1 MQTRTPPV
9 RKRRSALSARA
20 AAAACVF
27 AALAFGRPAAAQ
39 SAPGGDT
46 LSFAF
51 DRVDV
56 RAFAQVVGNFT
67 GRKIVVADDVE
78 GDVTVV
84 SPRVSRDEAW
94 ALFGSIIESCGFTL
108 VREDGF
114 DRVVR
119 LPDRSGPGMGA
130 LVAEDGEM
138 PAHGLVT
145 AVVRVE
151 HVPAAEMREMLEGLL
166 RRKDAVAV
174 LPDTNHLVLSDTAEN
189 VRRAQALVARLD
201 KPGMARATE
210 VVPLEHAD
218 ASQVARQVS
227 AAFAESQSR
236 AQQLLQRIPSSVPG
250 SGGGAPAS
258 MRPPTVVPVEHANAV
273 MVSGTQTQIQA
284 VRELLA
290 KMDVP
295 AAPGRSGLRMIP
307 LDYLKASDVAKNIT
321 TLLEKFAAG
330 NPDPTLS
337 RRIAVEGVEKANAL
351 LVNAQPADFEEVLA
365 LVRALDVA
373 PKQVHIS
380 VLIAEVSE
388 GDADTLGVQ
397 ITGLRTPD
405 RPGGIGVGA
414 SSRFS
419 DEAATGSG
427 LLGSIASSLYP
438 EGLTFGIAHGSH
450 VDGAGNLVSDYP
462 AVFNVDA
469 VKQNSKVKILANPTL
484 GAQNNSEAE
493 VSIVNNI
500 PLTESTITGTGD
512 DRDVIQNITR
522 QDVGVKLSLTPH
534 IVPGGLVQIELA
546 PSIEA
551 VVDTGASDGGSY
563 APTISKRSVRTTMT
577 VPDGETIV
585 IAGLSR
591 ADRTEVKRK
600 IPLLG
605 DIPLLGW
612 LFRWSSEQEERTN
625 ILIFVTPHVMSG
637 AEDAAAVREGLE
649 SATGLA
655 AGPILESLRAGAP
668 GGPGGG
674 ASPEAGVR

>member
-1 MQTRTPPV
+1 M
-9 RKRRSALSARA
+9 KKSANFRFVKPIIAFFSAVVFTHLATA
-20 AAAACVF
+20 AST
-27 AALAFGRPAAAQ
+27 LQDDR
-39 SAPGGDT
+39 

-51 DRVDV
+51 DRVNI
-56 RAFAQVVGNFT
+56 RTFAQVVGNFT
-67 GRKIVVADDVE
+67 GKKILVADGVE
-78 GDVTVV
+78 GDVTIV
-84 SPRVSRDEAW
+84 SPSVSRGEAW
-94 ALFGSIIESCGFTL
+94 SLFGSVVESCGFT
-108 VREDGF
+108 VVEEEGF
-114 DRVVR
+114 YRVIKM
-119 LPDRSGPGMGA
+119 PDRAGPGMGA
-130 LVAEDGEM
+130 LVPDGGEI
-138 PAHGLVT
+138 PVHGLVA
-145 AVVRVE
+145 AVIRVE
-151 HVPAAEMREMLEGLL
+151 HVPAAQMRELLDGLL
-166 RRKDAVAV
+166 GRKSSVAV
-174 LPDTNHLVLSDTAEN
+174 LPDTNHLVVSDTAET
-189 VRRAQALVARLD
+189 VRRIQDLVARLD
-201 KPGMARATE
+201 KPGMARSTE
-210 VVPLEHAD
+210 LMPLAHAD
-218 ASQVARQVS
+218 AAQIARQIS

-236 AQQLLQRIPSSVPG
+236 AQQLLQRIPSSTSSTASAGLP
-250 SGGGAPAS
+250 PS

-273 MVSGTQTQIQA
+273 MVSGTQAQIQA

-321 TLLEKFAAG
+321 TLLEKFAAA
-330 NPDPTLS
+330 NPDGALS
-337 RRIAVEGVEKANAL
+337 RRIAVEAVEKANAL
-351 LVNAQPADFEEVLA
+351 LVNAQPADFDEVEA
-365 LVRALDVA
+365 LVRSLDQA
-373 PKQVHIS
+373 PRQVHIS

-405 RPGGIGVGA
+405 RVGGIGVGA

-419 DEAATGSG
+419 DEPSTGAG

-450 VDGAGNLVSDYP
+450 RDAAGNLVSDYP
-462 AVFNVDA
+462 AVFSVDA
-469 VKQNSKVKILANPTL
+469 IKQNSKVKILANPTL

-500 PLTESTITGTGD
+500 PLTESTITGAGD
-512 DRDVIQNITR
+512 ARDVIQNITR

-551 VVDTGASDGGSY
+551 VIDTGRAEGGNY
-563 APTISKRSVRTTMT
+563 APTISKRSVKTTMT

-591 ADRTEVKRK
+591 ADKTEVKRK

-612 LFRWSSEQEERTN
+612 LFRWSSEQQERTN
-625 ILIFVTPHVMSG
+625 ILIFVTPHVMADS
-637 AEDAAAVREGLE
+637 EDAAAVKRDLE
-649 SATGLA
+649 SRTGIEASGA
-655 AGPILESLRAGAP
+655 ARDLT
-668 GGPGGG
+668 
-674 ASPEAGVR
+674 ASGD

>member
-1 MQTRTPPV
+1 MKQRFLH
-9 RKRRSALSARA
+9 R
-20 AAAACVF
+20 F
-27 AALAFGRPAAAQ
+27 AAGTAAVAALFGPSPLFAREGAPSADRPRTASETAA
-39 SAPGGDT
+39 SGDF

-51 DRVDV
+51 DRVDI

-67 GRKIVVADDVE
+67 GRKIVVADGVE

-84 SPRVSRDEAW
+84 SPRVSREEAW
-94 ALFGSIIESCGFTL
+94 TLFGSIVESCGFTL
-108 VREDGF
+108 VPEDGF

-119 LPDRSGPGMGA
+119 LPDRAGGPGMGA
-130 LVAEDGEM
+130 LVPEDGEL

-145 AVVRVE
+145 AVLHVE
-151 HVPAAEMREMLEGLL
+151 HVPAVEMRDLLEGLV
-166 RRKDAVAV
+166 RRKDAVSV
-174 LPDTNHLVLSDTAEN
+174 LPETNHLVVSDTAET
-189 VRRAQALVARLD
+189 VRRVRDLVSRLD

-210 VVPLEHAD
+210 VIPLSHAD
-218 ASQVARQVS
+218 ASQVARQIS

-236 AQQLLQRIPSSVPG
+236 AQQLLQRIPSAT
-250 SGGGAPAS
+250 GATAGTPAS

-273 MVSGTQTQIQA
+273 MATGTQAQLQS
-284 VRELLA
+284 VRELLS

-307 LDYLKASDVAKNIT
+307 LDYLKAADVAKNVT

-337 RRIAVEGVEKANAL
+337 RRIAVEAVEKANAL
-351 LVNAQPADFEEVLA
+351 LVNAQPADFEEVKA
-365 LVRALDVA
+365 LVRSLDVA

-405 RPGGIGVGA
+405 RVGGIGVGA

-427 LLGSIASSLYP
+427 LLGSVASSLYP
-438 EGLTFGIAHGSH
+438 EGLTFGIAHGSRR
-450 VDGAGNLVSDYP
+450 DAAGNLVSDYP

-534 IVPGGLVQIELA
+534 IVPGGLVQIDLA

-551 VVDTGASDGGSY
+551 VVDTGTADGGSY

-591 ADRTEVKRK
+591 ADRTRVKRK

-605 DIPLLGW
+605 DVPLLGW
-612 LFRWSSEQEERTN
+612 LFRWSTEQEERTN
-625 ILIFVTPHVMSG
+625 ILIFVTPHVMDDTAS
-637 AEDAAAVREGLE
+637 ASAVRSELE
-649 SATGLA
+649 ASTGLRASDIREELKAAA
-655 AGPILESLRAGAP
+655 AGPVPEPVLE
-668 GGPGGG
+668 
-674 ASPEAGVR
+674 

>member
-1 MQTRTPPV
+1 MKHRFLQRF
-9 RKRRSALSARA
+9 A
-20 AAAACVF
+20 AGAVAAACAGWAPPVLSQDSPPASGGF
-27 AALAFGRPAAAQ
+27 RAAPRPADSRQDA
-39 SAPGGDT
+39 GDF

-67 GRKIVVADDVE
+67 GRKIVVSDDVE
-78 GDVTVV
+78 GDVTIV
-84 SPRVSRDEAW
+84 SPRVSREEAW
-94 ALFGSIIESCGFTL
+94 TLFGSIVESCGFTL
-108 VREDGF
+108 VPEDGF
-114 DRVVR
+114 ERVVK
-119 LPDRSGPGMGA
+119 LPDRAGGPGMGA
-130 LVAEDGEM
+130 LVPEGGEL

-145 AVVRVE
+145 AVLHVE
-151 HVPAAEMREMLEGLL
+151 NVPAAEMRELLEGLV
-166 RRKDAVAV
+166 RRKDSVAV
-174 LPDTNHLVLSDTAEN
+174 LPETNHLVVSDTAET
-189 VRRAQALVARLD
+189 VRRVQALVSRLD

-210 VVPLEHAD
+210 VIPLVHAD
-218 ASQVARQVS
+218 ASQVARQIS
-227 AAFAESQSR
+227 AALAESQSR
-236 AQQLLQRIPSSVPG
+236 AQQLLQRIPSSTA
-250 SGGGAPAS
+250 GGAAGTPAS

-273 MVSGTQTQIQA
+273 MATGTQSQLQS
-284 VRELLA
+284 VRELVA

-295 AAPGRSGLRMIP
+295 AAPGRSGLRMIQ
-307 LDYLKASDVAKNIT
+307 LDYLKATDVAKNVT

-337 RRIAVEGVEKANAL
+337 RRIAVEAVEKANAL
-351 LVNAQPADFEEVLA
+351 LVNAQPADFEEVKA
-365 LVRALDVA
+365 LVRSLDVA

-405 RPGGIGVGA
+405 RVGGIGVGA

-419 DEAATGSG
+419 DESATGSG

-450 VDGAGNLVSDYP
+450 LDGNGNLVSDYP

-551 VVDTGASDGGSY
+551 VVDTGADGGGSY

-591 ADRTEVKRK
+591 ADKTSVKRR

-625 ILIFVTPHVMSG
+625 ILIFVTPHVM
-637 AEDAAAVREGLE
+637 EDPAGAAAVRETLE
-649 SATGLA
+649 DATGLRA
-655 AGPILESLRAGAP
+655 ADISDGLRAGSKA
-668 GGPGGG
+668 
-674 ASPEAGVR
+674 AEE

>member
-1 MQTRTPPV
+1 MATEL
-9 RKRRSALSARA
+9 RRAFFRAAAVA
-20 AAAACVF
+20 AAAAFLVS
-27 AALAFGRPAAAQ
+27 AAPARAEEA
-39 SAPGGDT
+39 GGDF

-51 DRVDV
+51 DRADI
-56 RAFAQVVGNFT
+56 RAFTQVVGGFT
-67 GRKIVVADDVE
+67 GRKIVVSDGVE

-94 ALFGSIIESCGFTL
+94 ELYCSVIESCGFTI
-108 VREDGF
+108 VPEDGF

-119 LPDRSGPGMGA
+119 LPDRSSPGMGSI
-130 LVAEDGEM
+130 VGEGAEL

-145 AVVRVE
+145 AVLHVE
-151 HVPAAEMREMLEGLL
+151 HVPAAEMRELLEGLVS
-166 RRKDAVAV
+166 RKESVAV
-174 LPDTNHLVLSDTAEN
+174 LPDTNHLVISDTAET
-189 VRRAQALVARLD
+189 VRRARSLVETLD
-201 KPGMARATE
+201 RPGMARSTE
-210 VVPLEHAD
+210 VIPLSHAD
-218 ASQVARQVS
+218 ASQVARQIS

-236 AQQLLQRIPSSVPG
+236 AQQLLQRIPSSIPG
-250 SGGGAPAS
+250 APSGAPAS
-258 MRPPTVVPVEHANAV
+258 MRPPTVVPVEHANSI
-273 MVSGTQTQIQA
+273 MVSGTQAQVQA
-284 VRELLA
+284 VRELLE

-295 AAPGRSGLRMIP
+295 AAPGRSGLRMIA
-307 LDYLKASDVAKNIT
+307 LDYLKATEVAKNIT

-330 NPDPTLS
+330 NPDPTLA
-337 RRIAVEGVEKANAL
+337 RRIAVEAVEKANAL
-351 LVNAQPADFEEVLA
+351 LVNAQPADFDEVRE
-365 LVRALDVA
+365 LVRSLDVA

-388 GDADTLGVQ
+388 GDEDTLGVQ

-405 RPGGIGVGA
+405 RVGGIGVGA
-414 SSRFS
+414 SSRFA
-419 DEAATGSG
+419 DEAAAGSG
-427 LLGSIASSLYP
+427 LLGTVAAGLYP
-438 EGLTFGIAHGSH
+438 EGLTFGIAHGSRK
-450 VDGAGNLVSDYP
+450 DAEGNLVYDYP

-469 VKQNSKVKILANPTL
+469 IKQNSKVKILANPTL
-484 GAQNNSEAE
+484 GAQNNTEAE

-512 DRDVIQNITR
+512 DRDVINNITR

-551 VVDTGASDGGSY
+551 VLDTGPSEGGSY

-591 ADRTEVKRK
+591 ADKTEVKRK

-625 ILIFVTPHVMSG
+625 ILIFVTPHVIDG
-637 AEDAAAVREGLE
+637 AEDAAAVRAALE
-649 SATGLA
+649 DSTGLRA
-655 AGPILESLRAGAP
+655 ADAAESLRAAAGPAPDGAP
-668 GGPGGG
+668 D
-674 ASPEAGVR
+674 AAQVR